1 MIYFN
6 NAATMKPSED
16 AMRRIS
22 TVQSIRW
29 GNPHSMEPMEI
40 DSSHFLDYCR
50 EDFASALGCLPS
62 CIFFTSCASESNAQ
76 AIKTALAYG
85 AKCEKNHIVTTAVE
99 HPSILLYMKH
109 LESLGYEVSY
119 AMPNKN
125 GNVPVEHV
133 TSLIRD
139 DTFFVSVMLVNNETG
154 AKQDVETIAKYCRDR
169 KILFHTD
176 ATQGACMPE
185 ISCLKNSCIDFV
197 SLSGHKIGAGTGA
210 GLLYISNNA
219 MDQLCQRVPSA
230 LVFGHQQGGARGG
243 TINVPAMV
251 AFVDEYGKYKVQA
264 AKRNQKMFFLETE
277 LVRRMHKKV
286 KFKTNCNYTKK
297 PGLLSVCFDDFNAEA
312 LVAFCRA
319 HDISISAGSACH
331 TGSSEPSYV
340 LKSMGLSDDEVRRTV
355 RISLGWEN
363 TLCEIDKFI
372 GVLCKFDELYSK
384 HL

>member
-1 MIYFN
+1 MIYFD

-16 AMRRIS
+16 AKFRF
-22 TVQSIRW
+22 SIYQNYHW
-29 GNPHSMEPMEI
+29 GNPHSINPSEI
-40 DSSHFLDYCR
+40 DSSDTLSIFRKL
-50 EDFASALGCLPS
+50 FAYFMGCEQKN
-62 CIFFTSCASESNAQ
+62 IFCTSCASESNAQ
-76 AIKTALAYG
+76 IIKTALAYG
-85 AKCEKNHIVTTAVE
+85 VKCKKNHIVTTAIE

-154 AKQDVETIAKYCRDR
+154 AIQDVETIAKYCRDR

-210 GLLYISNNA
+210 GLLYMSEEA
-219 MDQLCQRVPSA
+219 RR
-230 LVFGHQQGGARGG
+230 LVGSSSPFPLIFGHQQKGARGG
-243 TINVPAMV
+243 TINAPAIT
-251 AFVDEYGKYKVQA
+251 AFTKEYTSLRATIGEKIDQI
-264 AKRNQKMFFLETE
+264 AKLEEALLAKMSE
-277 LVRRMHKKV
+277 KV
-286 KFKTNCNYTKK
+286 KFKLNCDVYRK
-297 PGLLSVCFDDFNAEA
+297 PGILSVCFENLPADH
-312 LVAFCRA
+312 LVSFCRA

-331 TGSSEPSYV
+331 TGSPEPSYV

>member
-1 MIYFN
+1 MIYFD

-16 AMRRIS
+16 AKFRF
-22 TVQSIRW
+22 SIYQNYHW
-29 GNPHSMEPMEI
+29 GNPHSINPSEI
-40 DSSHFLDYCR
+40 DSSDTLSIFRKL
-50 EDFASALGCLPS
+50 FAYFMGCEQKN
-62 CIFFTSCASESNAQ
+62 IFCTSCASESNAQ
-76 AIKTALAYG
+76 IIKTALAYG
-85 AKCEKNHIVTTAVE
+85 VKCKKNHIVTTAIE

-154 AKQDVETIAKYCRDR
+154 AIQDVETIAKYCRDR
-169 KILFHTD
+169 NILFHTD

-185 ISCLKNSCIDFV
+185 ISYLKNSCIDFV

-210 GLLYISNNA
+210 GLLYMSNNA
-219 MDQLCQRVPSA
+219 MDHLCQRVPST
-230 LVFGHQQGGARGG
+230 LVFGHQQSGARGG

-264 AKRNQKMFFLETE
+264 QKRNQKMFFLEVE

-286 KFKTNCNYTKK
+286 KFKTNCNHAKK

-331 TGSSEPSYV
+331 TGSPEPSYV
-340 LKSMGLSDDEVRRTV
+340 LKSMGLSDDEARRTV

>member
-40 DSSHFLDYCR
+40 DSSHFLGYCR
-50 EDFASALGCLPS
+50 EEFASALDCLPS

-76 AIKTALAYG
+76 AIRTALAYG
-85 AKCEKNHIVTTAVE
+85 VKCKKNHIVTTAVE

-154 AKQDVETIAKYCRDR
+154 AKQDVEKIAEHCRKR
-169 KILFHTD
+169 SILFHTD
-176 ATQGACMPE
+176 ATQGAGLSQ
-185 ISCLKNSCIDFV
+185 ISYMRVSCIDFV
-197 SLSGHKIGAGTGA
+197 SLSGHKIGAGMGA
-210 GLLYISNNA
+210 GLLYMSEDA
-219 MDQLCQRVPSA
+219 RR
-230 LVFGHQQGGARGG
+230 LVGRSSPFPLIFGHQQKGARGG
-243 TINVPAMV
+243 TINAPAIT
-251 AFVDEYGKYKVQA
+251 AFTKEYTSLRETIGEKIDQI
-264 AKRNQKMFFLETE
+264 AKLEEALLAKMSE
-277 LVRRMHKKV
+277 KV
-286 KFKTNCNYTKK
+286 KFKLNCDVYRK
-297 PGLLSVCFDDFNAEA
+297 PGILSVCFENLPADH
-312 LVAFCRA
+312 LVSFCRA

-331 TGSSEPSYV
+331 TGSPEPSYV

>member
-16 AMRRIS
+16 AMIRIS
-22 TVQSIRW
+22 TVQSLRW
-29 GNPHSMEPMEI
+29 GNPHSLEPMEI
-40 DSSHFLDYCR
+40 DSSQCLDNCR
-50 EDFASALGCLPS
+50 KVFAGALDCLPS

-85 AKCEKNHIVTTAVE
+85 VKCEKNHIVTTAVE

-154 AKQDVETIAKYCRDR
+154 AIQDVETIAKYCRDR

-176 ATQGACMPE
+176 ATQGACMME
-185 ISCLKNSCIDFV
+185 ISYLKNSCIDFV
-197 SLSGHKIGAGTGA
+197 SLSGHKIGAGMGA
-210 GLLYISNNA
+210 GLLYMSNNA

-251 AFVDEYGKYKVQA
+251 AFVDEYGKYKVQS

-277 LVRRMHKKV
+277 LVRRMHEKV
-286 KFKTNCNYTKK
+286 KFKINCDHTKK

-319 HDISISAGSACH
+319 HDISISAGSACQ
-331 TGSSEPSYV
+331 TGSPEPSYV
-340 LKSMGLSDDEVRRTV
+340 LKSMGLSDDEARRTV

-363 TLCEIDKFI
+363 TLCEIDEFI
-372 GVLCKFDELYSK
+372 GVLCKFNDLYSK